1 MIGAPSISSFGGI
14 TALLKGG
21 VVGSDRKFGLHEG
34 RDQWI
39 IRWKGG
45 HAHGFRDL
53 FKIRYQID
61 VGPSLG
67 PRFVILGSPEGVNE
81 IIDLTTAT

>member
-1 MIGAPSISSFGGI
+1 MIGTPSISSFGGI
-14 TALLKGG
+14 TALLEGS

-53 FKIRYQID
+53 IEIRYQIA
-61 VGPSLG
+61 VGPSLR
-67 PRFVILGSPEGVNE
+67 PRFVILGSPEGMNE
-81 IIDLTTAT
+81 IINLTTAT